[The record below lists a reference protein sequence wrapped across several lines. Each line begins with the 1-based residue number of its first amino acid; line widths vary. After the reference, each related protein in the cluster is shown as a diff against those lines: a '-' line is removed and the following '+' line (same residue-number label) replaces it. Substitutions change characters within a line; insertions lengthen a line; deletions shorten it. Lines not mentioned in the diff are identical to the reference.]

1 MDMPTDDAGLTT
13 YEQERNARIAANK
26 QLMDSLGLHDG
37 VSALQ
42 GAAGEFA
49 NVLCMCGCMRECVCV
64 CMCFVHVS
72 AYVCVNLCVHVCF
85 QVHVF
90 LCECPRVE
98 CPHVVCSHALKRV
111 RACIQ

>member
-49 NVLCMCGCMRECVCV
+49 NVLCMCDGCMRECVCV
-64 CMCFVHVS
+64 
-72 AYVCVNLCVHVCF
+72 
-85 QVHVF
+85 HVF
-90 LCECPRVE
+90 CARECLRVCEFMC
-98 CPHVVCSHALKRV
+98 
-111 RACIQ
+111 ACVFSSTCVSV